1 MKSIMKKPLVA
12 LAGYLAQII
21 FMIWDKGSF
30 VQDIIRFVFGNKLV
44 GIPILTW
51 IVLANI
57 PLLFWLKNAI
67 MNDLFFISH
76 KLGILRNFNDID
88 LKYIKE
94 ENISNVIQYERKTY
108 GSETWTLEKWK
119 SFLERNEYIAIGAF
133 DKNICI
139 GGISIFPINEEII
152 DDFITSIIEQGVAI
166 EDNFQPEY
174 ISTQGSTFSNIYI
187 PGIALLPYRFK
198 YSGIGKYMIKKSILQ
213 FLRVYQENL
222 DYPLTI
228 YSIAT
233 SKFGSIFLKDYY
245 RFTLAAGEKKVFYK
259 VFHTE
264 ELFENFVKDHT
275 A

>member
-12 LAGYLAQII
+12 LTGYLAQII

-44 GIPILTW
+44 GIPILAW

-76 KLGILRNFNDID
+76 KLGILRNFNNID

-94 ENISNVIQYERKTY
+94 ENISDVIQYERKTY
-108 GSETWTLEKWK
+108 GSETWTLEQWK

-152 DDFITSIIEQGVAI
+152 DDFISSIIEQGVAI

-213 FLRVYQENL
+213 FLKVYQENL
-222 DYPLTI
+222 DYPFTI

>member
-44 GIPILTW
+44 GIPILAW

-76 KLGILRNFNDID
+76 KLGIVRNFNDID
-88 LKYIKE
+88 LKYIEE

>member
-12 LAGYLAQII
+12 LTGYLAQII

-44 GIPILTW
+44 GIPILAW

-76 KLGILRNFNDID
+76 KLGILRNFNNID

-94 ENISNVIQYERKTY
+94 ENISDVIQYERKTY
-108 GSETWTLEKWK
+108 GSETWTLEQWK

-133 DKNICI
+133 DKKICI

-213 FLRVYQENL
+213 FLKVYQENL
-222 DYPLTI
+222 DYPFTI

-245 RFTLAAGEKKVFYK
+245 RFTLAAGEKNVFYK

>member
-1 MKSIMKKPLVA
+1 MKKPLVA
-12 LAGYLAQII
+12 LTGYLAQII

-44 GIPILTW
+44 GIPILAW

-76 KLGILRNFNDID
+76 KLGILRNFNNID

-94 ENISNVIQYERKTY
+94 ENISDVIQYERKTY
-108 GSETWTLEKWK
+108 GSETWTLEQWK
-119 SFLERNEYIAIGAF
+119 SFLERNKYIAIGAF

-152 DDFITSIIEQGVAI
+152 DDFISSIIEQGVAI

-213 FLRVYQENL
+213 FLKVYQENL
-222 DYPLTI
+222 HYPLTI

>member
-1 MKSIMKKPLVA
+1 
-12 LAGYLAQII
+12 
-21 FMIWDKGSF
+21 
-30 VQDIIRFVFGNKLV
+30 
-44 GIPILTW
+44 
-51 IVLANI
+51 
-57 PLLFWLKNAI
+57 

-76 KLGILRNFNDID
+76 KLGIIRDFNDID
-88 LKYIKE
+88 LKYINE
-94 ENISNVIQYERKTY
+94 ENISDVVQYERKTY
-108 GSETWTLEKWK
+108 GSETWPLEQWN
-119 SFLERNEYIAIGAF
+119 SFFERNKYIAIGAF

-166 EDNFQPEY
+166 EENFQPEY
-174 ISTQGSTFSNIYI
+174 ISTQGSIFRNIYI

-245 RFTLAAGEKKVFYK
+245 RFTLAAGERNVFYK
-259 VFHTE
+259 IFHTK

>member
-12 LAGYLAQII
+12 LTGYLAQII

-44 GIPILTW
+44 GIPILAW

-76 KLGILRNFNDID
+76 KLGIIWDFNDID
-88 LKYIKE
+88 LKYINE
-94 ENISNVIQYERKTY
+94 ENISDVVQYERKTY
-108 GSETWTLEKWK
+108 GSETWTLEQWK
-119 SFLERNEYIAIGAF
+119 SFFERNEYIAIGAF

-213 FLRVYQENL
+213 FLKVYQENL
-222 DYPLTI
+222 DYPFTI

-245 RFTLAAGEKKVFYK
+245 RFTLAAGERNVFYK
-259 VFHTE
+259 VFHTK

>member
-1 MKSIMKKPLVA
+1 MKSLLKKPLVA
-12 LAGYLAQII
+12 LTGYLAQII

-30 VQDIIRFVFGNKLV
+30 VQDIIIFVFGNKLV

-108 GSETWTLEKWK
+108 GSETWTLEQWK
-119 SFLERNEYIAIGAF
+119 SFFERNGYIAIGAF

-152 DDFITSIIEQGVAI
+152 DVFITSIIEQGVAI
-166 EDNFQPEY
+166 EENFQPEY
-174 ISTQGSTFSNIYI
+174 ISTQGSTFRNIYI

-245 RFTLAAGEKKVFYK
+245 KFTLAAGERNVFYK

>member
-12 LAGYLAQII
+12 LTGYLAQII

-44 GIPILTW
+44 GIPILAW

-76 KLGILRNFNDID
+76 KLGILRNFNNID

-94 ENISNVIQYERKTY
+94 ENISDVIQYERETY
-108 GSETWTLEKWK
+108 GSETWTLEQWK

-133 DKNICI
+133 DINICI

-213 FLRVYQENL
+213 FLKVYQENL
-222 DYPLTI
+222 DYPFTI

-245 RFTLAAGEKKVFYK
+245 RFTLAAGEKNVFYK

>member
-12 LAGYLAQII
+12 LTGYLAQII

-44 GIPILTW
+44 GIPILAW

-76 KLGILRNFNDID
+76 KLGIVRNFNDID
-88 LKYIKE
+88 LKYIEE